1 MEENQEYELKQLPV
15 IEVVEDNK
23 KNILA
28 VKNQLLNES
37 MIEIPLDEL
46 IVCNVERGSVNEI
59 LKNIIG
65 AKSSLGVQELCFVVI
80 SPLTYPRTE

>member
-1 MEENQEYELKQLPV
+1 MEENQEYKLKQLPV

-59 LKNIIG
+59 LKNIDLIKG
-65 AKSSLGVQELCFVVI
+65 I
-80 SPLTYPRTE
+80 D

>member
-1 MEENQEYELKQLPV
+1 MHKYMEENQEYKLKQLPV

-59 LKNIIG
+59 LKNIDLIKG
-65 AKSSLGVQELCFVVI
+65 I
-80 SPLTYPRTE
+80 D

>member
-59 LKNIIG
+59 LKNIDLIKG
-65 AKSSLGVQELCFVVI
+65 I
-80 SPLTYPRTE
+80 D